1 LSLGASCAELALRH
15 GGYSIQLRSFRYLP
29 NIFTIAN
36 IFGSSCGGYQSA
48 AARLNAQAP
57 RAMLCDWTRHGE

>member
-1 LSLGASCAELALRH
+1 LNHLSLGASRAELALRH
-15 GGYSIQLRSFRYLP
+15 GGYSIQLRSS
-29 NIFTIAN
+29 NIFTITN
-36 IFGSSCGGYQSA
+36 IFGRNYGGYQPA